1 MDTGA
6 STRGRLLHAAAEL
19 FYAQGITATG
29 VDAIALH
36 AGVTKPTL
44 YAHFRSKDALVAAV
58 LEHRHAQRVEMLEQV
73 LVQRAKDPREQ
84 LLVVFDWLAELH
96 ATESAR
102 GCAFVNAAAEIVG
115 ATHPARAVVCLHKR
129 WMRQYLG
136 DLADR
141 AGCAAPQRLGSDL
154 MLLFDGA
161 NVRMLIE
168 GDLDAASDA
177 RRIAAVLI
185 ESPQVESPQVDVRPV
200 APRQE
205 GRR

>member
-1 MDTGA
+1 MDALG
-6 STRGRLLHAAAEL
+6 STRGRLLDAAAEL

-58 LEHRHAQRVEMLEQV
+58 LEYRHAQRVEMLERA
-73 LVQRAKDPREQ
+73 LALRAKDPREQ

-96 ATESAR
+96 ATESTR

-115 ATHPARAVVCLHKR
+115 PTHPGRAVICLHKR

-136 DLADR
+136 DLAEQ
-141 AGCAAPQRLGSDL
+141 AGGTAPQRLGSDL

-168 GDLDAASDA
+168 GDLGAATDA

-185 ESPQVESPQVDVRPV
+185 DAQLVEPHPVEPHPANAREEAVR
-200 APRQE
+200 
-205 GRR
+205 